1 MNETCRAAAFFF
13 LALTIL
19 APGQLLAGYAEGVE
33 AFKNQDLERA
43 EQEFRSAIEVHPDY
57 AGAHLMLGRT
67 LLGRGESAE
76 ALASLERAVELE
88 PGAALNRY
96 FLGRAQLGAGHPEA
110 ALDALS
116 GQPLAEV
123 PEQVREA
130 YAAALARS
138 AEETGGAAGLTALE
152 EAVTE
157 LPDSALL
164 WLGLGRLHRAADR
177 SGEAFTATERAFA
190 LDGSNPALGRL
201 AVQDAFA
208 AAQGEEAEEDRDAR
222 KSWYRRGAE
231 VAERLARAHPEA
243 ESWSLLGEARL
254 GSGDCAAAVEAFR
267 KADAGDPRV
276 RYYLGTCSVTLGEP
290 DQALVD
296 LQAALESGPDEG
308 LERRIHAGIGAAYRH
323 QEEFERAAD
332 AYRKAGD
339 AAKVA
344 EMEALA
350 EAARINR
357 GIEARRE
364 ACRER
369 QAALEGLVAES
380 RDLQGTPEFGRLRAS
395 WHDLRFECADVLEI
409 PAFPEG

>member
-13 LALTIL
+13 LALTVL
-19 APGQLLAGYAEGVE
+19 APGQLLAGYVEGVE
-33 AFKNQDLERA
+33 AFKSNDLERA

-57 AGAHLMLGRT
+57 AGAYLMLGRT

-76 ALASLERAVELE
+76 ALASLERAVELD

-110 ALDALS
+110 ALGVLS
-116 GQPLAEV
+116 GRPLAAV

-138 AEETGGAAGLTALE
+138 AEETGGAGGLEALE
-152 EAVTE
+152 AAVTE
-157 LPDSALL
+157 LPGSAPL
-164 WLGLGRLHRAADR
+164 WLGLGRLHRAAGR
-177 SGEAFTATERAFA
+177 SGEAFSATERAFA

-201 AVQDAFA
+201 AVQDALG
-208 AAQGEEAEEDRDAR
+208 AAQAEEDRDAR
-222 KSWYRRGAE
+222 KGWYRRGAE
-231 VAERLARAHPEA
+231 VAERLTQAHPEA

-254 GSGDCAAAVEAFR
+254 GSGDCAGAVEAFR
-267 KADAGDPRV
+267 KADLSDPRV
-276 RYYLGTCSVTLGEP
+276 RYYLGVCSVTLGEP
-290 DQALVD
+290 DQALAE
-296 LQAALESGPDEG
+296 LRSALESGPDAE
-308 LERRIHAGIGAAYRH
+308 LEQRIHAGMGAAYRH
-323 QEEFERAAD
+323 QEEFERAAE
-332 AYRKAGD
+332 AYRNAGD
-339 AAKVA
+339 AEKVA

-350 EAARINR
+350 EAARINA
-357 GIEARRE
+357 GIEERRQ

-369 QAALEGLVAES
+369 QAALAGLVAES

>member
-1 MNETCRAAAFFF
+1 MNETSRAVALCF
-13 LALTIL
+13 LVLVVL
-19 APGQLLAGYAEGVE
+19 APGQLRAGYTEGVE
-33 AFKNQDLERA
+33 AFKSNDFDRA
-43 EQEFRSAIEVHPDY
+43 EEEFRSAVEVHPDY

-67 LLGRGESAE
+67 LLGQGASEE

-96 FLGRAQLGAGHPEA
+96 FLGRAQLEAGRPGA
-110 ALDALS
+110 ALDALV

-123 PEQVREA
+123 PERVREA

-138 AEETGGAAGLTALE
+138 AEETGGAAGLEALE
-152 EAVTE
+152 AAVVE
-157 LPDSALL
+157 LPGSAPL

-177 SGEAFTATERAFA
+177 SGEAFSATERAFA
-190 LDGSNPALGRL
+190 LDPSNPALGRL

-208 AAQGEEAEEDRDAR
+208 AAQAEEERDAR
-222 KSWYRRGAE
+222 KGWYRRGAE
-231 VAERLARAHPEA
+231 VAERLAEAHPEA
-243 ESWSLLGEARL
+243 ASWSLLGEARL

-267 KADAGDPRV
+267 KADSGDPRV

-290 DQALVD
+290 DQALTD

-323 QEEFERAAD
+323 QEEFERAAE

-339 AAKVA
+339 ADKVA

-350 EAARINR
+350 EAARINE
-357 GIEARRE
+357 GIESRRQ

-369 QAALEGLVAES
+369 QAALAGLVAES
-380 RDLQGTPEFGRLRAS
+380 RDLQGTPEFGRLRTS
-395 WHDLRFECADVLEI
+395 WHDLRLDCADVLEI

>member
-1 MNETCRAAAFFF
+1 MNETSRAVALCF
-13 LALTIL
+13 LVLVVL
-19 APGQLLAGYAEGVE
+19 APGQLRAGYTEGVE
-33 AFKNQDLERA
+33 AFKSNDFDRA
-43 EQEFRSAIEVHPDY
+43 EEEFRSAVEVHPDY

-67 LLGRGESAE
+67 LLGQGASEE

-96 FLGRAQLGAGHPEA
+96 FLGRAQLEAGRPGA
-110 ALDALS
+110 ALDALV

-123 PEQVREA
+123 PERVREA

-138 AEETGGAAGLTALE
+138 AEETGGAAGLEALE
-152 EAVTE
+152 AAVVE
-157 LPDSALL
+157 LPGSAPL

-177 SGEAFTATERAFA
+177 SGEAFSATERAFA
-190 LDGSNPALGRL
+190 LDPSNPALGRL

-208 AAQGEEAEEDRDAR
+208 AAQAEEERDAR
-222 KSWYRRGAE
+222 KGWYRRGAE
-231 VAERLARAHPEA
+231 VAERLAEAHPEA
-243 ESWSLLGEARL
+243 ASWSLLGEARL

-267 KADAGDPRV
+267 KADSGDPRV

-290 DQALVD
+290 DQALTD

-323 QEEFERAAD
+323 HEEFERAAE

-339 AAKVA
+339 ADKVA

-350 EAARINR
+350 EAARINE
-357 GIEARRE
+357 GIESRRQ

-369 QAALEGLVAES
+369 QAALAGLVAES
-380 RDLQGTPEFGRLRAS
+380 RDLQGTPEFGRLRTS
-395 WHDLRFECADVLEI
+395 WHDLRLDCADVLEI